1 MYSEQHG
8 KIITFSIGGITF
20 KDSYAF
26 MQSGLDKLVN
36 NLKADQLINTRRYL
50 EVIEAAKM
58 IDSGDDNDSVSS
70 DEDMDSDD
78 EAFIDDRNVPEP
90 MLCDSD
96 DDEEDVQ
103 WMATEIEKLSAPTS
117 RYEHE
122 AMVRCR

>member
-1 MYSEQHG
+1 
-8 KIITFSIGGITF
+8 
-20 KDSYAF
+20 

-36 NLKADQLINTRRYL
+36 NMKADQLINTRRYL

-58 IDSGDDNDSVSS
+58 IDSCDESVSS

-96 DDEEDVQ
+96 DEEDVQ

-117 RYEHE
+117 RYRFNDEHE